1 MQGNSL
7 SSLVSYNLV
16 RADYANLVSE
26 RDARARAARDLA
38 EQLRIRLGNYFTQQ
52 RKTQAR

>member
-1 MQGNSL
+1 V

-26 RDARARAARDLA
+26 RDARGRATRDNA
-38 EQLRIRLGNYFTQQ
+38 EQLRIVLGNYFSRRQKQPQQ
-52 RKTQAR
+52 PS